1 MGIIFVP
8 RDSDNGKLKGMTVMN
23 DERYKLGT
31 IERFFSGSI
40 DFFCSETHRDITK
53 EQIKKL
59 SDIELCFVYDESPS
73 EIYGKYSTE
82 EINKDIKELLDSI
95 RGKSGAEREQLKRI
109 EELFEAISKR
119 LDENKPWDEEL
130 NGLIRCISG
139 DIIEGCRGLKRKIK
153 SIQKKTAKR
162 KRRFLTL
169 GQFDAEKWEIRFY
182 MKNIDT
188 VYHLKNLEQSDRGDL
203 LGSLAAHE
211 LFHAFHYI
219 QMTDKRKWTYDD
231 EKSITVVESLAKYI
245 EYRFCVEYG
254 KGHMMRNDIRNMWG
268 RFTMDEFPYAGA
280 KHIDRFPNL
289 CELMFKESI
298 MHGNKSA
305 YHLIK
310 TASQIE

>member
-23 DERYKLGT
+23 DERHELGMY
-31 IERFFSGSI
+31 IGFLPRSMNFFY
-40 DFFCSETHRDITK
+40 SETHRDITK
-53 EQIKKL
+53 EQRKKL
-59 SDIELCFVYDESPS
+59 FEIELNFVYDESPS

-130 NGLIRCISG
+130 NGLIRCIS

-162 KRRFLTL
+162 QRRFLTL

-188 VYHLKNLEQSDRGDL
+188 VYHLKNLEESDVNDIFNSL
-203 LGSLAAHE
+203 LAHE
-211 LFHAFHYI
+211 YFHAFHYI

-245 EYRFCVEYG
+245 EYRYCVKYG
-254 KGHMMRNDIRNMWG
+254 IGNMMRDDIRDMWG